1 MKSARRPEAYPGTQ
15 AVLRA
20 VAVLKAFTADRPERG
35 LADLARAVG
44 LNKTTAYR
52 LLAALEAEKM
62 VERGRDGE
70 SYRLGR
76 ELVALG
82 GRAEGALDLREASRA
97 ALAGLAQET
106 RETATLEVLVG
117 RHTLILEEAMG
128 SYVLGSMP
136 SIGTRWPAHATST
149 GKTILAFLSPEERNL
164 ALPRVLPQV
173 TPRTLADR
181 TALDRELARVRERGY
196 ALSQEELEPGFV
208 AVGAPVYAADG
219 RVTAAISVGGP
230 KVRLTPETIA
240 SIARRLPVAAARISE
255 RLGYA
260 PPSVPRTPA
269 ALPTRKA
276 RA

>member
-20 VAVLKAFTADRPERG
+20 VALLKAFTPDHPERG
-35 LADLARAVG
+35 LADLARTVG

-52 LLAALEAEKM
+52 LLAALEAERM

-70 SYRLGR
+70 SYRLGP

-82 GRAEGALDLREASRA
+82 GRAQGALDLREASRA
-97 ALAGLAQET
+97 ALARLARET
-106 RETATLEVLVG
+106 QETATLEVLIG
-117 RHTLILEEAMG
+117 GHTLILDEAMG
-128 SYVLGSMP
+128 THVLGSMP

-149 GKTILAFLSPEERNL
+149 GKTILAFLSGEERNL

-181 TALDRELARVRERGY
+181 VALERDLVRVRERGY

-208 AVGAPVYAADG
+208 AVGAPVYSADG
-219 RVTAAISVGGP
+219 RVAAAISVGGP
-230 KVRLTPETIA
+230 KTRLTPDTIA
-240 SIARRLPVAAARISE
+240 SIARRVPLAAARISE
-255 RLGYA
+255 RMGFQ
-260 PPSVPRTPA
+260 PPASPPRGATA
-269 ALPTRKA
+269 TRKA
-276 RA
+276 NA

>member
-1 MKSARRPEAYPGTQ
+1 MKSARRQEAYPGTQ

-20 VAVLKAFTADRPERG
+20 VALLKAFTPDRPERG

-52 LLAALEAEKM
+52 LLAALEAERM
-62 VERGRDGE
+62 VERGRSGE
-70 SYRLGR
+70 AYRLGP

-82 GRAEGALDLREASRA
+82 GRAQGSQELREASRGVLGDL
-97 ALAGLAQET
+97 ALET

-117 RHTLILEEAMG
+117 ADTLILEEAMG

-149 GKTILAFLSPEERNL
+149 GKTILAFLSEEERNRL
-164 ALPRVLPQV
+164 LPRVLPSV

-181 TALDRELARVRERGY
+181 GALERDLARVRDRGY

-208 AVGAPVYAADG
+208 AVGAPVRSAEG
-219 RVTAAISVGGP
+219 RVVAAISVGGP
-230 KVRLTPETIA
+230 RVRLTPETVA
-240 SIARRLPVAAARISE
+240 TIARRLPAAAAQVSE
-255 RLGYA
+255 RLGFRA
-260 PPSVPRTPA
+260 PARSRAGGA
-269 ALPTRKA
+269 ASRKA
-276 RA
+276 KE

>member
-1 MKSARRPEAYPGTQ
+1 MKSTHRQEAYPGTQ

-20 VAVLKAFTADRPERG
+20 VALLKAFSSDRPERG

-52 LLAALEAEKM
+52 LLAALEAERL

-70 SYRLGR
+70 SYRLGPD
-76 ELVALG
+76 LVALG
-82 GRAEGALDLREASRA
+82 GRAQGALDLREASRA
-97 ALAGLAQET
+97 VLVGLAQET

-117 RHTLILEEAMG
+117 GETLILEEAMG
-128 SYVLGSMP
+128 SHVLGSMP

-149 GKTILAFLSPEERNL
+149 GKTILAFLSEEERNV

-181 TALDRELARVRERGY
+181 PALERDLARVRERGY

-208 AVGAPVYAADG
+208 AVGAPVYSADG
-219 RVTAAISVGGP
+219 RVAAAISVGGP
-230 KVRLTPETIA
+230 RVRLTTETVA
-240 SIARRLPVAAARISE
+240 KVALRLPLAAARVSE
-255 RLGYA
+255 RLGFQLPSAARVAA
-260 PPSVPRTPA
+260 PT
-269 ALPTRKA
+269 TRKA
-276 RA
+276 KP